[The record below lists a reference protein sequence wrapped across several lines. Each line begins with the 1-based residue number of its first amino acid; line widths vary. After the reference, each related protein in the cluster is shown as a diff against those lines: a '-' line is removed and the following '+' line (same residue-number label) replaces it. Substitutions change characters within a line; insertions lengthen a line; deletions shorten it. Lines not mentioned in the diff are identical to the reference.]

1 MEKYVSVIGGSHITV
16 SGMSFLRHLDGENP
30 GVVSLKLDGEAR
42 NLSEKL
48 ALIGLDVK
56 LITALGRDVF
66 ADGIKADCDRL
77 GIDYSH
83 SLELDASTSA
93 VIEICDDSGELK
105 KEICDYRILR
115 NMDID
120 FFASRLDML
129 NNSQACY
136 VDAKYDFE
144 KLEFLCHNVT
154 CPIFADTV
162 SVKSSLKLKS
172 LLKYVYTL
180 KSNKAELEH
189 LIGYSLVSENNFRAA
204 TERLLNAGVKNVFVT
219 CGKDGVWYNNGKE
232 FGHVDADS
240 ATVVNRVG
248 VGSVFN
254 AMLIKGFLQGLTI
267 RDVAVSG
274 VKAAAEFISKD
285 NVSYL

>member
-1 MEKYVSVIGGSHITV
+1 MEKYVSVIGGSHVTV
-16 SGMSFLRHLDGENP
+16 SGMSFLRQSENENP
-30 GVVSLKLDGEAR
+30 GVVALKLDGEAR

-48 ALIGLDVK
+48 ALSGVNVK

-66 ADGIKADCDRL
+66 AEGLKADFDRL
-77 GIDYSH
+77 GIDYSN
-83 SLELDASTSA
+83 SLTLDAPTSA
-93 VIEICDDSGELK
+93 VIELSDDIGELK

-115 NMDID
+115 NMDME
-120 FFASRLDML
+120 FFSSRLDVL

-189 LIGYSLVSENNFRAA
+189 LIGYSLVDENNFRAA

-240 ATVVNRVG
+240 AIVVNRSG

-254 AMLIKGFLQGLTI
+254 AMLIKGYLEGLSI
-267 RDVAVSG
+267 REIAQMG
-274 VKAAAEFISKD
+274 VKATAEFISKE
-285 NVSYL
+285 NVTYL